1 MTIKTEHEFI
11 PHCGAGLGWASK
23 VRLGWNWYGIIIQL
37 PFMIVT
43 ILLKWNDA
51 DKLTTSL

>member
-11 PHCGAGLGWASK
+11 PHCGVGLGWTN
-23 VRLGWNWYGIIIQL
+23 RLKRGWNWYGIRIQL

-51 DKLTTSL
+51 DKTTYLL